1 MNYTIDV
8 IANIIQANYDK
19 VDSKHIRYILTDS
32 RTVYYPSESLF
43 FALETSTNDGHK
55 YIEELVQKG
64 VQYFVVHKGNPS
76 WKHLHATFLV
86 VKNTIDALQQIATFH
101 W

>member
-1 MNYTIDV
+1 MNYTIEV

-43 FALETSTNDGHK
+43 CNSKTN
-55 YIEELVQKG
+55 
-64 VQYFVVHKGNPS
+64 
-76 WKHLHATFLV
+76 
-86 VKNTIDALQQIATFH
+86 
-101 W
+101 